1 MAEQRSTLIIEIS
14 SEQAARN
21 ARALDRELQSIERT
35 GNYATTS
42 MNSMSVAA
50 RQLAG
55 YLAGVVT
62 VGTAISKM
70 DMYTGLQNRLKLVTA
85 NQNELNQAMKD
96 TFAIAQN
103 TAQAWDST
111 AQVYQRFAQNAKS
124 LGINLKDAATLTET
138 VSKAISIS
146 GGTAASAEAAL
157 VQFGQA
163 LSSGIL
169 RGEEYNSI
177 AEQAGGLRD
186 AIAKGLNISVGDLRN
201 WANEGKLTTDVVIK
215 ALKNA
220 KVSVD
225 DLFGK
230 TDFSIGQGFVQ
241 LGNAVAN
248 YAGELGKS
256 TGISKTMQESL
267 KSLADNLNTVTNIAM
282 IGGAYWLGTYIPALY
297 TSTMAGY
304 GKIKQLT
311 EQTSIQYAAI
321 QAERVAAA
329 QELASAEARVVST
342 QATLAAIAA
351 EKALEVQRLKE
362 QINSIGRTASI
373 TRMAE
378 LRRVETQV
386 TAELTVAQNALAA
399 SQSRVNAAQNLSMGV
414 GRGLLGVLGGPVG
427 LGLTVA
433 AVAGSY
439 LMLKDSTKDTTA
451 TLNLQKGTV
460 SELVEEYSKLDEL
473 QKRTT
478 MRELE
483 KQVKSLATSY
493 TVAYSDLSAMIGWLE
508 ESGSVSESTARE
520 INKLFKEYNKG
531 KISSSEFATAV
542 NNLSGVQKKHKV
554 EIDELTTAHA
564 KADAEYKKVKT
575 AQQALTNQT
584 SSAIK
589 ANKDET
595 DSINLKKKALEESKK
610 AYDSY
615 KSGAFDD
622 IKEMAAR
629 AKLQSMGQSDAL
641 IEQNLKVLK
650 ALNFDPLKTKTPYA
664 QEMFKVAD
672 ISAKMKEKEDLI
684 TQAKKDQTKELE
696 RQLKVLQVNEKVKSN
711 AAKYGFENI
720 ESKYGILPGLLS
732 GIHMQESRGNANAI
746 GPMTKYGTAKG
757 GFQFLDDTA
766 KRFKLTGSDVFDLGK
781 SAEAAAKYLQ
791 ILYKKFGSWDMAIS
805 AYHAGEGNVEKG
817 TKIGPVN
824 RQYVQNV
831 KGYIAGTNGFDGS
844 TKDFDTS
851 VNDLVKFLQ
860 VKQDLELQYSSGEIQ
875 RRTEHEKKLVDI
887 QSHFSGDTYTKLERQ
902 ENERFANENRL
913 AELQFD
919 LNVRGWNWTNEQRI
933 QNEIDTQKVIIS
945 LNKEYSDTQKQIAKE
960 EVDEKFAYE
969 LEKSKLAK
977 NQRLLQA
984 TEFYMSELQLA
995 KARYDIEK
1003 KLIAQSNEDPK
1014 EKAFKSQMLE
1024 LQNQVEM
1031 NRRLKDTSMGWDFVQ
1046 SQMNGSNGRFQV
1058 SQDRFSRMGASQN
1071 LFDTQIADVENQ
1083 EQEPGADL
1091 QKLAEVREQI
1101 WAAHNQRM
1109 IDIENQ
1115 YQKDSMNLQLTQAQQ
1130 LTGSFAN
1137 MFKGILGESS
1147 GAYKTMF
1154 AMQQGFALTQAG
1166 MNLWSS
1172 VSDAYAKE
1180 PGTVWQKVA
1189 AGAKAAL
1196 DQGTFLAMI
1205 QAITPQGFATG
1216 GPITGK
1222 GTGTSDDIPIMASN
1236 GEFMMRQ
1243 YAASKIGLVALNY
1256 MNQTGEIPFQSEY
1269 LAMKSQ
1275 FLGSTLPDSSTQ
1287 KFKDGGLVGVTRM
1300 SNEDAD
1306 RRRFNSIPKNSSQ
1319 GEGSGDIKIE
1329 VNITDSGV
1337 NTSGGNTQD
1346 QRQFAQVVGN
1356 AVRAVIIQEKRQ
1368 GGLLSK

>member
-62 VGTAISKM
+62 VGTAIAKM
-70 DMYTGLQNRLKLVTA
+70 DDWTNLNNRLRLVTT
-85 NQNELNQAMKD
+85 NQKALNVAMQD
-96 TFAIAQN
+96 TFDIAQRSG
-103 TAQAWDST
+103 AAW
-111 AQVYQRFAQNAKS
+111 
-124 LGINLKDAATLTET
+124 
-138 VSKAISIS
+138 
-146 GGTAASAEAAL
+146 GGTATIYQKIQYNSEKLGLSQEKVAKITESISKSISNSGSSAQAASAAL
-157 VQFGQA
+157 YQLGQSFDK
-163 LSSGIL
+163 SSLNGD
-169 RGEEYNSI
+169 EFVSMSEN
-177 AEQAGGLRD
+177 AGYLMEVF
-186 AIAKGLNISVGDLRN
+186 AKGLGVTRAELKEMSSQGL
-201 WANEGKLTTDVVIK
+201 LTTDKMVQAIEK
-215 ALKNA
+215 M
-220 KVSVD
+220 SGSIEGD
-225 DLFGK
+225 FGK
-230 TDFSIGQGFVQ
+230 TNFTIGQSFTQ
-241 LGNAVAN
+241 LSNAVTKFV
-248 YAGELGKS
+248 GESGQATGAAS
-256 TGISKTMQESL
+256 TISGSL
-267 KSLADNLNTVTNIAM
+267 SVLAENLNTVTNIAM

-311 EQTSIQYAAI
+311 EQTAIQYAAI
-321 QAERVAAA
+321 QAERIAAA
-329 QELASAEARVVST
+329 QELTSAEARVVST

-373 TRMAE
+373 TRMAQ

-386 TAELTVAQNALAA
+386 TAELTLAQNALAT
-399 SQSRVNAAQNLSMGV
+399 SQSRVNAAQNMSMGV
-414 GRGLLGVLGGPVG
+414 GRGLLGILGGPVG

-439 LMLKDSTKDTTA
+439 LMLKDSSKDTTT
-451 TLNLQKGTV
+451 TLDLQKSTV
-460 SELVEEYSKLDEL
+460 NELVEEYSKLDEL

-478 MRELE
+478 LRELE
-483 KQVKSLATSY
+483 KQVKRLATSY

-520 INKLFKEYNKG
+520 INNLFKEYNKG

-564 KADAEYKKVKT
+564 KADAEYKRVKT

-595 DSINLKKKALEESKK
+595 DSILLKKKALEESKK

-672 ISAKMKEKEDLI
+672 ISAKMKEKEDSI

-696 RQLKVLQVNEKVKSN
+696 KQLKVLQVNEKVKAN
-711 AAKYGFENI
+711 AAKYNFGGL
-720 ESKYGILPGLLS
+720 ESKYGLLPGLLS
-732 GIHMQESRGNANAI
+732 GVHMQESRGKADAV

-766 KRFKLTGSDVFDLGK
+766 KRFKLTGGDVFDLGK

-791 ILYKKFGSWDMAIS
+791 ILYKKFGSWDKAIS
-805 AYHAGEGNVEKG
+805 AYHAGEGNVDKG
-817 TKIGPVN
+817 TNIGPVN

-831 KGYIAGTNGFDGS
+831 KGYIAGTNGFEGS

-851 VNDLVKFLQ
+851 INDLVKFLQ
-860 VKQDLELQYSSGEIQ
+860 VKQDIELQYSSGELQ
-875 RRTEHEKKLVDI
+875 RKTEHEKKLADI

-919 LNVRGWNWTNEQRI
+919 SNVKGWNWTNEQRI
-933 QNEIDTQKVIIS
+933 QNEIETQKVTIS
-945 LNKEYSDTQKQIAKE
+945 LNKEYSDIQKQIAKE
-960 EVDEKFAYE
+960 KVDEKFAYE
-969 LEKSKLAK
+969 IEKSKLAK
-977 NQRLLQA
+977 DQRLLQS
-984 TEFYMSELQLA
+984 TEFYMSEIQLA

-1003 KLIAQSNEDPK
+1003 RLIAQNNEDSA
-1014 EKAFKSQMLE
+1014 ENAFKTQMLE
-1024 LQNQVEM
+1024 LQNQVDM
-1031 NRRLKDTSMGWDFVQ
+1031 NRRLKDASIEWDSVQ
-1046 SQMNGSNGRFQV
+1046 SQMNGSTGRFQV
-1058 SQDRFSRMGASQN
+1058 NQDKFSRMGASQN

-1083 EQEPGADL
+1083 EQEPGTDL

-1101 WAAHNQRM
+1101 WAAHNKRM

-1115 YQKDSMNLQLTQAQQ
+1115 YQTDSLNLQLTQAQQ

-1222 GTGTSDDIPIMASN
+1222 GNGTSDDIPIMASN

-1256 MNQTGEIPFQSEY
+1256 MNQTGEIPFQREY
-1269 LAMKSQ
+1269 LGMKSQ
-1275 FLGSTLPDSSTQ
+1275 YLGSTQSDLNVQ
-1287 KFKDGGLVGVTRM
+1287 KFKDGGLVGVSRM
-1300 SNEDAD
+1300 SGNDVD
-1306 RRRFNSIPKNSSQ
+1306 RRQFQSIQHNSPRSSEPNITIQ
-1319 GEGSGDIKIE
+1319 VS
-1329 VNITDSGV
+1329 ITDSGV
-1337 NTSGGNTQD
+1337 NTSGSNTQD

>member
-62 VGTAISKM
+62 VGTAIAKM
-70 DMYTGLQNRLKLVTA
+70 DDWTNLNNRLRLVTT
-85 NQNELNQAMKD
+85 NQKALNVAMQD
-96 TFAIAQN
+96 TFDIAQRSG
-103 TAQAWDST
+103 AAW
-111 AQVYQRFAQNAKS
+111 
-124 LGINLKDAATLTET
+124 
-138 VSKAISIS
+138 
-146 GGTAASAEAAL
+146 GGTATIYQKIQYNSEKLGLSQEKVAKITESISKSISNSGSSAQAASAAL
-157 VQFGQA
+157 YQLGQSFDK
-163 LSSGIL
+163 SSLNGD
-169 RGEEYNSI
+169 EFVSMSEN
-177 AEQAGGLRD
+177 AGYLMEVF
-186 AIAKGLNISVGDLRN
+186 AKGLGVTRAELKEMSSQGL
-201 WANEGKLTTDVVIK
+201 LTTDKMVQAIEK
-215 ALKNA
+215 M
-220 KVSVD
+220 SGSIEED
-225 DLFGK
+225 FGK
-230 TDFSIGQGFVQ
+230 TNFTIGQSFTQ
-241 LGNAVAN
+241 LSNAVTKFV
-248 YAGELGKS
+248 GESGQATGAAS
-256 TGISKTMQESL
+256 TISGSL
-267 KSLADNLNTVTNIAM
+267 SLLAENLNTVTNIAM

-311 EQTSIQYAAI
+311 EQTAIQYAAI
-321 QAERVAAA
+321 QAERIAAA
-329 QELASAEARVVST
+329 QELTSAEARVVST

-373 TRMAE
+373 TRMAQ

-386 TAELTVAQNALAA
+386 TAELTLAQNALAT
-399 SQSRVNAAQNLSMGV
+399 SQSRVNAAQNMSMGV
-414 GRGLLGVLGGPVG
+414 GRGLLGILGGPVG

-439 LMLKDSTKDTTA
+439 LMLKDSTKDTTT
-451 TLNLQKGTV
+451 TLDLQKSTV

-478 MRELE
+478 LRELE

-542 NNLSGVQKKHKV
+542 NNLSGVHKKHKV
-554 EIDELTTAHA
+554 EIDELTAAHA
-564 KADAEYKKVKT
+564 KANAEYKKVKT

-595 DSINLKKKALEESKK
+595 DSILLKKKALEESKK

-672 ISAKMKEKEDLI
+672 ISAKMKEKEDSI

-696 RQLKVLQVNEKVKSN
+696 KQLKVLQVNEKVKAN
-711 AAKYGFENI
+711 AAKYNFGGLETQ
-720 ESKYGILPGLLS
+720 YGLLPGLLS
-732 GIHMQESRGNANAI
+732 GINMQESRGKADAV

-766 KRFKLTGSDVFDLGK
+766 KRFKLTGGDVFDLGK

-791 ILYKKFGSWDMAIS
+791 ILYKKFGSWDKAIS
-805 AYHAGEGNVEKG
+805 AYHAGEGNVDKG
-817 TKIGPVN
+817 TNIGPVN

-831 KGYIAGTNGFDGS
+831 KGYIAGTNGFEGS

-851 VNDLVKFLQ
+851 INDLVKFLQ
-860 VKQDLELQYSSGEIQ
+860 VKQDIELQYSSGELQ
-875 RRTEHEKKLVDI
+875 RKTEHEKKLADI

-919 LNVRGWNWTNEQRI
+919 SNVKGWSWTNEQRI
-933 QNEIDTQKVIIS
+933 QNEIETQKVTIF
-945 LNKEYSDTQKQIAKE
+945 LNKEYSDIQKQIAKE
-960 EVDEKFAYE
+960 KVDEKFAYE
-969 LEKSKLAK
+969 IEKSKLAK
-977 NQRLLQA
+977 DQRLLQS
-984 TEFYMSELQLA
+984 TEFYMSEIQLA

-1003 KLIAQSNEDPK
+1003 RLIAQNNEDSA
-1014 EKAFKSQMLE
+1014 ENAFKTQMLE
-1024 LQNQVEM
+1024 LQNQVDLS
-1031 NRRLKDTSMGWDFVQ
+1031 RRLKDASIGWDSVQ
-1046 SQMNGSNGRFQV
+1046 SQMNGSTGSFQV
-1058 SQDRFSRMGASQN
+1058 NQDKFSRMGASQN

-1083 EQEPGADL
+1083 EQVPGADL

-1101 WAAHNQRM
+1101 WAAHNKRM

-1115 YQKDSMNLQLTQAQQ
+1115 YQTDSLNLQLTQTQQ

-1189 AGAKAAL
+1189 AGAKASL

-1256 MNQTGEIPFQSEY
+1256 MNQTGEIPFQREY
-1269 LAMKSQ
+1269 IGMKSQ
-1275 FLGSTLPDSSTQ
+1275 YLGSTQPDLNVQ
-1287 KFKDGGLVGVTRM
+1287 KFKDGGLVGVSRM
-1300 SNEDAD
+1300 SGDDVD
-1306 RRRFNSIPKNSSQ
+1306 RSQFQSIQHNSPRSSEPNITIQ
-1319 GEGSGDIKIE
+1319 VS
-1329 VNITDSGV
+1329 ITDSGV

-1356 AVRAVIIQEKRQ
+1356 AVRTVIIQEKRQ

>member
-70 DMYTGLQNRLKLVTA
+70 DTYTGLQNRLKLVTNDQKA
-85 NQNELNQAMKD
+85 LNQAMQD
-96 TFAIAQN
+96 TFGIAQK
-103 TAQAWDST
+103 TAASWDST
-111 AQVYQRFAQNAKS
+111 AMVYQRFADNAQR
-124 LGINLKDAATLTET
+124 LGITMKTTAELTET

-146 GGTAASAEAAL
+146 GGSAASAEAAL
-157 VQFGQA
+157 MQFGQA
-163 LSSGIL
+163 LASGVL
-169 RGEEYNSI
+169 RGEEFNSI
-177 AEQAGGLRD
+177 AEQAPGLLK
-186 AIAKGLNISVGDLRN
+186 AIAQGMGVNIGQLRSM
-201 WANEGKLTTDVVIK
+201 AGEGKITGDALVSALT
-215 ALKNA
+215 NA
-220 KVSVD
+220 KTSVD
-225 DLFGK
+225 ELFGK
-230 TDFSIGQGFVQ
+230 TDFTIAQSFTQ
-241 LGNAVAN
+241 LSNAVTKFVGE
-248 YAGELGKS
+248 AGKGS
-256 TGISKTMQESL
+256 GAASAISSSL
-267 KSLADNLNTVTNIAM
+267 SSLANNLDTVTNIAM

-311 EQTSIQYAAI
+311 EQTAIQYAAI
-321 QAERVAAA
+321 QAERIAAA
-329 QELASAEARVVST
+329 QELTSAEARVVST

-373 TRMAE
+373 TRMAQ

-451 TLNLQKGTV
+451 TLDLQKGTV

-595 DSINLKKKALEESKK
+595 DSILLKKKALEESKK
-610 AYDSY
+610 AYDNY

-672 ISAKMKEKEDLI
+672 ISAKMKEKEDSI

-696 RQLKVLQVNEKVKSN
+696 KQLKVLQVNEKVKAN
-711 AAKYGFENI
+711 AAKYNFGGLETQ
-720 ESKYGILPGLLS
+720 YGLLPGLLS
-732 GIHMQESRGNANAI
+732 GINMQESRGKADAV

-766 KRFKLTGSDVFDLGK
+766 KRFKLTGGDVFDLGK

-791 ILYKKFGSWDMAIS
+791 ILYKKFGSWDKAIS
-805 AYHAGEGNVEKG
+805 AYHAGEGNVDKG
-817 TKIGPVN
+817 TNIGPVN

-860 VKQDLELQYSSGEIQ
+860 VKQDIELQYSSGEIQ
-875 RRTEHEKKLVDI
+875 RRSEHEKKLADI

-933 QNEIDTQKVIIS
+933 QNEIDTQKVTIS
-945 LNKEYSDTQKQIAKE
+945 LNKEYSDIQKQIAKE

-969 LEKSKLAK
+969 LKKFRE
-977 NQRLLQA
+977 NQLLK
-984 TEFYMSELQLA
+984 QLEYNTQYTD
-995 KARYDIEK
+995 RVNTTRDR
-1003 KLIAQSNEDPK
+1003 IAQYSLNPFDYQKSALVSSQSQAYASNNKAYSDDLKMADDALQKGEIDQEQHFQRMLNAKRLYTDNDLAISLEHKRK
-1014 EKAFKSQMLE
+1014 EEELVKAQY
-1024 LQNQVEM
+1024 QNQ
-1031 NRRLKDTSMGWDFVQ
+1031 L
-1046 SQMNGSNGRFQV
+1046 
-1058 SQDRFSRMGASQN
+1058 
-1071 LFDTQIADVENQ
+1071 
-1083 EQEPGADL
+1083 
-1091 QKLAEVREQI
+1091 QI
-1101 WAAHNQRM
+1101 WG
-1109 IDIENQ
+1109 
-1115 YQKDSMNLQLTQAQQ
+1115 NLLSSGQTMWSQLTQSVKDA
-1130 LTGSFAN
+1130 S
-1137 MFKGILGESS
+1137 GEQSNS
-1147 GAYKTMF
+1147 YKTMF
-1154 AMQQGFALTQAG
+1154 AMQQAFSIASTLVAAHVAAAQTTADITLPFVGKVPAASAILAFGYAQAG
-1166 MNLWSS
+1166 LIASQTI
-1172 VSDAYAKE
+1172 A
-1180 PGTVWQKVA
+1180 
-1189 AGAKAAL
+1189 
-1196 DQGTFLAMI
+1196 
-1205 QAITPQGFATG
+1205 GFATG
-1216 GPITGK
+1216 GPITGR

-1256 MNQTGEIPFQSEY
+1256 MNQTGEIPFQREY
-1269 LAMKSQ
+1269 LGMKTQ
-1275 FLGSTLPDSSTQ
+1275 FLGSTQLDLNVQ
-1287 KFKDGGLVGVTRM
+1287 KFKDGGLVGVSRI
-1300 SNEDAD
+1300 NNAD
-1306 RRRFNSIPKNSSQ
+1306 VERSQLDSILQRNTGSPQPKVIIINQTSQPVEASSQ
-1319 GEGSGDIKIE
+1319 WDGTELKVVLKEMQKQNE
-1329 VNITDSGV
+1329 VQTKSLI
-1337 NTSGGNTQD
+1337 
-1346 QRQFAQVVGN
+1346 AQSWRD
-1356 AVRAVIIQEKRQ
+1356 AERQ
-1368 GGLLSK
+1368 GGPLDRIKKSR